1 MALHLS
7 HAQGSAV
14 LLATTPDADLARE
27 LAEELTRR
35 LAASHVVRSFHFA
48 PGRLNLPA
56 FLRTLPLP
64 DSEHRSV
71 VFGFGLDDLPEADR
85 KGAMDELNLGRETLR
100 WTGHSVVLWLRAPT
114 IKSAAPSAS
123 RSPLPSE

>member
-1 MALHLS
+1 MALATDVAALVEPLQRMALHLS

-48 PGRLNLPA
+48 PDRLNLPA

-64 DSEHRSV
+64 DSEHRAV
-71 VFGFGLDDLPEADR
+71 VFG
-85 KGAMDELNLGRETLR
+85 KGRG
-100 WTGHSVVLWLRAPT
+100 
-114 IKSAAPSAS
+114 AS
-123 RSPLPSE
+123 R